1 MPWET
6 HFLGSGR
13 FSALILSQ
21 ASPPRTLGPRA
32 APHTFASSCTCICLS
47 FCIHS
52 RINLD
57 LQCQAPKRSSGFS
70 LFWIIWS
77 LNVKS
82 SNNDTCIYLFIYF
95 PFCQPPQSHDHPVG
109 DTGGSHFSLH
119 WPSPTITPACHLQPW
134 TENRDHDTNQ
144 EGNAMDKESGVRG
157 PLLPKDPHGSSEL
170 HRDVALE
177 FFFTFKCEIH
187 THTHI

>member
-1 MPWET
+1 MKQTNETATTTIINPGLYPQKKFATGNPFPWLWEVFSSHPLPGFSSQSSGT
-6 HFLGSGR
+6 ESCPSHLCFFL
-13 FSALILSQ
+13 
-21 ASPPRTLGPRA
+21 
-32 APHTFASSCTCICLS
+32 CCICLS

-57 LQCQAPKRSSGFS
+57 LQCQASKRSSGFS

-82 SNNDTCIYLFIYF
+82 SNNDTYIHLFIYF
-95 PFCQPPQSHDHPVG
+95 PFCQPPQSHDHTVG

-134 TENRDHDTNQ
+134 TENTDHDTNQ

-157 PLLPKDPHGSSEL
+157 PLLSKDSHGSSEL
-170 HRDVALE
+170 
-177 FFFTFKCEIH
+177 
-187 THTHI
+187 